1 MFKFALSE
9 KVLLGSSVATAKIQ
23 LFSGLMIMNFR
34 LSSEIAMSQN
44 NSKAKY
50 SFNHDIWCHAWQGKK
65 TRLNQTTTMA
75 WVIISTNV
83 HFLEITLF
91 KTETSLVIM
100 GYRIFFCFI
109 AALVTLDSLKGSSTR
124 KKCSSEVDSGNVI
137 IKGGHNVLNLCSKSV
152 QKTLKS
158 LDQRLIALEKPKG
171 TNACLKL
178 LSVASS

>member
-23 LFSGLMIMNFR
+23 RFSGLMIMNFR

-50 SFNHDIWCHAWQGKK
+50 SFNHDIWCNAWQEKK

-75 WVIISTNV
+75 WVTISTNV
-83 HFLEITLF
+83 HFVEITLF

-100 GYRIFFCFI
+100 SYRIFFCFI

-137 IKGGHNVLNLCSKSV
+137 IKGGYNVLNLCSKSI